1 MWPFFSKK
9 QETRSNEDMTP
20 HKEVVTSACDEVG
33 GVGLLQKLLNLR
45 GYTPMQLS
53 AFFAAVNL
61 ISNSIAIMPW
71 QFKAYNQEDE
81 PDNRYII
88 DLFANSNLTQFTIIK
103 NMIRDCILYGNGF
116 CYIKRD
122 RTGKA
127 KSLQY
132 LPYGKCSIIYNEVT
146 GVLLYQAPSV
156 SKSYIEP
163 VNMIHL
169 RMLSKDGIN
178 GISILDYADSTLKLS
193 GAAEK
198 SAQEYFNSGLTVKGV
213 LSSDTPRL
221 TPAQRDGIRQSWN
234 ESQMG
239 NGIGIPVLE
248 AGLKYQP
255 ISSNSKDAE
264 LLESRMY
271 NITEIARFFQI
282 SPILLGDLS
291 KSSYNSIEQSMLQ
304 FVLNTLS
311 PYITMLEQ
319 EINAKLIM
327 PSDKY
332 RFYIDIIEEHIIKQ
346 DKQSQASYLNTL
358 VNSGIITRNEARAS
372 LGYPAIEGGDDLMI
386 AYSDPN
392 QNKIGGDTET
402 DKNTDEQ
409 NNEEE

>member
-1 MWPFFSKK
+1 MKWFFSKK
-9 QETRSNEDMTP
+9 QETRSNDDMTP
-20 HKEVVTSACDEVG
+20 HKEVITSACDEVG

-71 QFKAYNQEDE
+71 QFKAYNQEDT

-88 DLFANSNLTQFTIIK
+88 DLFTNSNLTQFTIIK
-103 NMIRDCILYGNGF
+103 NMIRDCILYGNAF

-132 LPYGKCSIIYNEVT
+132 LPYGKCSIFYNDVT

-156 SKSYIEP
+156 SRSYIEP

-178 GISILDYADSTLKLS
+178 GLSILDYADSTLKLS

-221 TPAQRDGIRQSWN
+221 TQQQREGIRQSWN
-234 ESQMG
+234 ESQLG

-346 DKQSQASYLNTL
+346 DKRSQANYLNTL
-358 VNSGIITRNEARAS
+358 VTSGIISVNEARRQ
-372 LGYPAIEGGDDLMI
+372 LGYTEVEGCDDLI
-386 AYSDPN
+386 IPFTKIED
-392 QNKIGGDTET
+392 NKIGSSNN
-402 DKNTDEQ
+402 DKNTEIK